1 MNVKNLG
8 IGLIALLLAAPFGVH
23 SDGGKHP
30 RVAEVEDWMA
40 KDTASYIRSRFPDT
54 PFLVT
59 VSLDPLRRNERAS
72 AEGSGSRLPYF
83 DLGRDEIQDE
93 WDDPQASLGELRRRV
108 RKAVVTISLPDSIR
122 ETEVNEVKES
132 TFALLH
138 MIPARDEVRVVR
150 KPWKIGTPTWPYMA
164 VGFVGIAVFLA
175 GLFFIFRRTIN
186 RLISA
191 MAQQNSKSST
201 PLPAASSM
209 GSASHSDRDK
219 KDSPSG
225 DIKFN
230 DPIKIRE
237 LVKSGIDL
245 LAKSALFPTLQ
256 DMILLD
262 RMGRKSPKTLGAL
275 LNEFTPAVQKK
286 LFSLSFHPCW
296 LEALNDPGELD
307 SDCFN
312 LLQRLLRAQTD
323 VDKDSGPWQQYL
335 ITVWRMGD
343 ARSKFLR
350 EVTQD
355 EAFATL
361 ASLPKDISVPTAR
374 KAFPGSWGMVLD
386 PKFRGKGQIKA
397 DQVTKL
403 TAKALESCPL
413 NDIGILEKYKHDQEV
428 LEYLKTAD
436 VTEEREIY
444 QAAPEDSLIHRLRAP
459 FFKVLEL
466 DDSVLGDV
474 VARIPLDDWAMALF
488 NVARTER
495 KPVEAKFTEKQHFMF
510 LEKMKRLDAQSPDK
524 ATVGRA
530 REYVA
535 RFTQDYL
542 KVRDAE
548 KAAEATSAPE
558 ESHESE
564 EKLAA

>member
-1 MNVKNLG
+1 MNLRRIA
-8 IGLIALLLAAPFGVH
+8 IGFLALFLLLPVGAQ
-23 SDGGKHP
+23 SEGGKHP

-59 VSLDPLRRNERAS
+59 VSVDPLRRNERAS
-72 AEGSGSRLPYF
+72 SEESGSRLPYF
-83 DLGRDEIQDE
+83 DLSRDEIQDE
-93 WDDPQASLGELRRRV
+93 WDDPQASLGELRLRV
-108 RKAVVTISLPDSIR
+108 RKTVVTISLPDSIR
-122 ETEVNEVKES
+122 ETEINEVKES

-150 KPWKIGTPTWPYMA
+150 KPWKIGAPTWPYLA
-164 VGFVGIAVFLA
+164 VGFVGIAVFLG
-175 GLFFIFRRTIN
+175 GLFFIFRRTLN

-191 MAQQNSKSST
+191 LAQQSSKNST
-201 PLPAASSM
+201 PLPAASM
-209 GSASHSDRDK
+209 GAGSHTERDK
-219 KDSPSG
+219 KDAPSG

-245 LAKSALFPTLQ
+245 LSKSALFPTLQ

-262 RMGRKSPKTLGAL
+262 RMGRKKPKTLGAL

-335 ITVWRMGD
+335 ITVWRMGED
-343 ARSKFLR
+343 RAKFLR

-361 ASLPKDISVPTAR
+361 ASLPKNISVPTAR

-386 PKFRGKGQIKA
+386 PKFRGKGQIKS
-397 DQVTKL
+397 DQITKL

-444 QAAPEDSLIHRLRAP
+444 QAAPADSLIHRLRAP
-459 FFKVLEL
+459 FYKILEL
-466 DDSVLGDV
+466 DDGILGEV

-488 NVARTER
+488 NVARNER
-495 KPVEAKFTEKQHFMF
+495 KAIEAKFTEKQHFMF
-510 LEKMKRLDAQSPDK
+510 LEKMKRLDAQTPEK
-524 ATVGRA
+524 TTVGLA
-530 REYVA
+530 REHVA

-542 KVRDAE
+542 KTREAE
-548 KAAEATSAPE
+548 KAVEATSSPE
-558 ESHESE
+558 ENHESE